1 MFALLPVIGGFLA
14 GWLAPRR
21 VAIGL
26 EIALFVIGAVVFTLT
41 APSHHTSYA
50 DGALDCIPMAAVS
63 AGATVLG
70 IWLRRRRERAVT
82 S

>member
-21 VAIGL
+21 VAL
-26 EIALFVIGAVVFTLT
+26 SVEVALFVIGAVVFTLT
-41 APSHHTSYA
+41 APMHHTSYA
-50 DGALDCIPMAAVS
+50 SGALDCIPLAAVS
-63 AGATVLG
+63 AGTTALG

>member
-26 EIALFVIGAVVFTLT
+26 EIALFVIGAVVFPLT

-63 AGATVLG
+63 AGATGLG
-70 IWLRRRRERAVT
+70 IWRRRRRERAAT